1 MICFTTGRGSV
12 FGCKP
17 TPSIKLATNDK
28 LYNHM
33 TEDMDVNCGKI
44 LLGQSSIEEMGEEIF
59 ELILDV
65 ASGKPS
71 KSEINGLGDLEFVP
85 WQMGAVT

>member
-17 TPSIKLATNDK
+17 APSIKLATNDD
-28 LYNHM
+28 LYNRM

-44 LLGQSSIEEMGEEIF
+44 LLGESTIEEMGQEIF
-59 ELILDV
+59 QLILDV
-65 ASGKPS
+65 ASGKQS
-71 KSEINGLGDLEFVP
+71 
-85 WQMGAVT
+85 